1 MESLRQGGKDMKRL
15 ENRVALVTGG
25 SRGIGA
31 AIVQRLAEE
40 GAHVAINYTSE
51 SSLEKAKQLKKQME
65 ETYHVQ
71 AMVVKAN
78 VGIKQEVD
86 TMIDEVEKTLGAI
99 DILIN
104 NAGIAPFE
112 PFMKLTEEKWD
123 QTYQTNVKS
132 IFLTTQRVA
141 KKMIEKRYGK
151 VINITSTASLL
162 VTSPVIPHYISSKAA
177 ASHLTKALAI
187 ELGKYNIN
195 VNAVGPSTV
204 ATDMCHDYLE
214 DKEILEKEIQA
225 NPMKRLGTEK
235 QIGDAVVFLASDE
248 AMQVNGHLLMVDG
261 GLTVKAAQPE
271 DHMEAERELSI

>member
-1 MESLRQGGKDMKRL
+1 MKRL
-15 ENRVALVTGG
+15 EKRVALVTGG

-31 AIVQRLAEE
+31 AIVSRLAEE
-40 GAHVAINYTSE
+40 GANVAINYTSP
-51 SSLEKAKQLKKQME
+51 SSLEKAEELKREIEK
-65 ETYHVQ
+65 TYHIQ

-78 VGIKQEVD
+78 VGIKTEVD
-86 TMIDEVEKTLGAI
+86 AMIEQIEKTLGSI
-99 DILIN
+99 DILVN

-112 PFMKLTEEKWD
+112 PFMSLTEESWD
-123 QTYQTNVKS
+123 RTYETNVKS
-132 IFLTTQRVA
+132 IFLTSQRAA

-151 VINITSTASLL
+151 IINITSTASLL

-204 ATDMCHDYLE
+204 ATDMCHDYLQDE
-214 DKEILEKEIQA
+214 AILEKEIQA

-235 QIGDAVVFLASDE
+235 QVADAVVFLASDE

-271 DHMEAERELSI
+271 DHMAAERELII

>member
-1 MESLRQGGKDMKRL
+1 MILK
-15 ENRVALVTGG
+15 NRVALVTGG

-31 AIVQRLAEE
+31 AIVERLAEE
-40 GAHVAINYTSE
+40 GAHVAINYTS
-51 SSLEKAKQLKKQME
+51 SSSYEKAEKLMQE
-65 ETYHVQ
+65 IIENYHVR

-78 VGIKQEVD
+78 VGIKEEIDQ
-86 TMIDEVEKTLGAI
+86 MIDEIENTLGAI
-99 DILIN
+99 DILVN

-112 PFMKLTEEKWD
+112 PFMKVTEEIWD
-123 QTYQTNVKS
+123 RTYQTNVKS

-151 VINITSTASLL
+151 IINITSTASLL

-204 ATDMCHDYLE
+204 ATDMCHDYLKDE
-214 DKEILEKEIQA
+214 EILEKEIQA

-235 QIGDAVVFLASDE
+235 QIGDAVVFLASE
-248 AMQVNGHLLMVDG
+248 YAMQVNGHLLMVDG

-271 DHMEAERELSI
+271 DHLEQERNLNI

>member
-1 MESLRQGGKDMKRL
+1 MKRL

-31 AIVQRLAEE
+31 AIVERLAEE
-40 GAHVAINYTSE
+40 GAHIAINYTSQN
-51 SSLEKAKQLKKQME
+51 SLEKAETLKKKIE
-65 ETYHVQ
+65 ELYNVR

-86 TMIDEVEKTLGAI
+86 QMIDEVEVTLGDV
-99 DILIN
+99 DILVN

-112 PFMKLTEEKWD
+112 PFMKLTEETWD
-123 QTYQTNVKS
+123 ATYQTNVKS

-204 ATDMCHDYLE
+204 ATDMCEDYLR
-214 DKEILEKEIQA
+214 DTSILEKEIQA

-235 QIGDAVVFLASDE
+235 QIGDAVVFLSSE
-248 AMQVNGHLLMVDG
+248 ESLQINGHLLMVDG

-271 DHMEAERELSI
+271 DHLEQERGLLV